1 MANEQLHS
9 ILSNVLLALQL
20 CLGLW
25 QFLKLTPVGALV
37 KGVVGYWLL
46 RPLGL
51 SPTYTRLLSCKGRVF
66 KEVACYTTTAE
77 DQKTEKYDF
86 INELVWLYLG
96 VEYIIER
103 RDGNKLFING
113 QMTYFITDRIWR
125 NLSIIPIIP
134 GQEKVVFV
142 KQYKEFWKGVATG
155 GVMNLSELLDRLILD
170 NHGMKFLKEH
180 YLLLPV
186 DLSASEEKLL
196 KILNMAGLFFL
207 AKKVY
212 WPIPIFFSF
221 TSAVLEF
228 STPLRTWL
236 YGKSNLVFCC
246 VMHRIID
253 HFSYSQRRQMYSLGN
268 WVENLKPSNDIK
280 SSVVRGNISVVIA
293 GGAKTCKEG
302 AILVPCDYFSGQQRK
317 YLRKSQGEH
326 YQQDCIQP
334 ALEHHQR
341 EERDDLFVEC
351 IFKCANLVITA
362 TFRRRFGYCEVHWTD
377 EFEESD
383 QAEFLYFDMSMEEF
397 LKLRTFISRL
407 TKNESGSLKSSR
419 QNTSLSSFFT
429 SNSLQVRGLKES
441 ILCYVKSGFP
451 PVYDL
456 EFHNAVV
463 N

>member
-1 MANEQLHS
+1 MSNEELQA

-77 DQKTEKYDF
+77 DQKTETYDDF
-86 INELVWLYLG
+86 PDRLKWLYLG
-96 VEYIIER
+96 VEYVIER
-103 RDGNKLFING
+103 RAGNKLFING
-113 QMTYFITDRIWR
+113 QMSYFITDRIWR
-125 NLSIIPIIP
+125 NLSIIP

-142 KQYKEFWKGVATG
+142 KQYKDFWKGVATG
-155 GVMNLSELLDRLILD
+155 GVMNLSQLLDCLILD
-170 NHGMKFLKEH
+170 NHRMKFLKEH

-212 WPIPIFFSF
+212 WPIPTFFSF

-236 YGKSNLVFCC
+236 YGKFNLVFCC

-253 HFSYSQRRQMYSLGN
+253 RFSYSLRRQMYSLGI

-280 SSVVRGNISVVIA
+280 SSVVRGNIICVVIA
-293 GGAKTCKEG
+293 GGAKTHKEG
-302 AILVPCDYFSGQQRK
+302 AVLVPPGYFSGQQRQ
-317 YLRKSQGEH
+317 YFRKSQS
-326 YQQDCIQP
+326 
-334 ALEHHQR
+334 EHHQR

-351 IFKCANLVITA
+351 IFNCSNLVIVA

-377 EFEESD
+377 KFEKSEVHWTDEFEKSD
-383 QAEFLYFDMSMEEF
+383 EAEYLYFDMSRDEF
-397 LKLRTFISRL
+397 LKLRTFISVL

-419 QNTSLSSFFT
+419 HNNSLSSIFI
-429 SNSLQVRGLKES
+429 SNRLQVRGLKES
-441 ILCYVKSGFP
+441 ILCYVKNEFP
-451 PVYDL
+451 PVYEL